1 MLLIV
6 LLKGKSSSNLG
17 TGKFVL
23 LELLT
28 FICVAEQTGGKKI
41 PSSWGC
47 SGVTGVGDYDGI
59 FFNRSH
65 HEHQNQPAKVF
76 KMILR

>member
-28 FICVAEQTGGKKI
+28 FICIAEHTGGKKI

-59 FFNRSH
+59 FSTGVIMSIKINLPRY
-65 HEHQNQPAKVF
+65 
-76 KMILR
+76 LR